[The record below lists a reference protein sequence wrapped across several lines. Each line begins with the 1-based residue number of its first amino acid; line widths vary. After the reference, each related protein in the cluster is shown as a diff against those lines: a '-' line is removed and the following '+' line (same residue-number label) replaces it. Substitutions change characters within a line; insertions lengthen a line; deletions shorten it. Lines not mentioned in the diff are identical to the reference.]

1 MALNLAAILD
11 PVVSHALASGWF
23 ERVNTHEPKSAPTK
37 AGLTCAVWSD
47 DIGPAAGQSGLAS
60 TTGLV
65 ILFVRLYTSMVQ
77 EPADAIDPNLVDAL
91 SALFTAYSG
100 DFELG
105 GLVRNVDLL
114 GAAGSPGLRAK
125 AGYINQD
132 SKLYRVFTITLPL
145 VVNDVWD
152 QTP

>member
-37 AGLTCAVWSD
+37 AGLTCAVWVDS
-47 DIGPAAGQSGLAS
+47 IGPAAGQSGLAS
-60 TTGLV
+60 TSVLV
-65 ILFVRLYTSMVQ
+65 TLSVRLYTSMAQ
-77 EPADAIDPNLVDAL
+77 EPQDAIDPNLTDAL
-91 SALFTAYSG
+91 SALIAAYSG
-100 DFELG
+100 DFDLG
-105 GLVRNVDLL
+105 GAVRDVDLL
-114 GAAGSPGLRAK
+114 GAISAGLSAR
-125 AGYINQD
+125 AGYINQ
-132 SKLYRVFTITLPL
+132 SGTVFRVYTITLPL

>member
-1 MALNLAAILD
+1 MALDLAAILD

-37 AGLTCAVWSD
+37 AGLTCAVWVET
-47 DIGPAAGQSGLAS
+47 IGPAAGQSGLAS
-60 TTGLV
+60 TTALV
-65 ILFVRLYTSMVQ
+65 VLNVRLYTSMTQ
-77 EPADAIDPNLVDAL
+77 EPQDSIDTNLTDAL
-91 SALFTAYSG
+91 SALIAAYSG

-105 GLVRNVDLL
+105 GTVREIDLL
-114 GAAGSPGLRAK
+114 GAISPGLSAR
-125 AGYINQD
+125 AGYLNQ
-132 SKLYRVFTITLPL
+132 SSTVYRVYTITLPL